1 MLRHSLVLGIL
12 LVSAASIKAD
22 FEGVLEGRL
31 HDFGVVPRGQQ
42 LVHYF
47 KIANPTNKTLR
58 ITNVRVSCGCTSAR
72 ELDKVI
78 PPGRETAIYAVMDS
92 NRFVGSKAVTIYV
105 TFDQPRYEEL
115 RTVVQAFS
123 REDLIFSPHN
133 ITLGKVK
140 QGDSKAATMNITIYN
155 GGVQILDVKSDS
167 NYVVP
172 VIKELRRA
180 SNETTY
186 QVEAR
191 VRPDTPVGV
200 WFTDIWVKTNNPGY
214 AKLRVPVS
222 VEVEAIQPVRTDEKK
237 IEATKTSRTV
247 EVDAN
252 AFPAQTEE
260 PPPYQTAPTVVAP
273 EVVERPSMFS
283 LFGFFRK

>member
-1 MLRHSLVLGIL
+1 MGLL
-12 LVSAASIKAD
+12 LVSSASLRAD
-22 FEGVLEGRL
+22 FEGVLDERL

-92 NRFVGSKAVTIYV
+92 GRFVGSKAVTIYV
-105 TFDQPRYEEL
+105 TFDQPRFEEL

-123 REDLIFSPHN
+123 REDLIFSPQN
-133 ITLGKVK
+133 IAFGKVK
-140 QGDSKAATMNITIYN
+140 QGDGKSATMNITIYN
-155 GGVQILDVKSDS
+155 GSVQVTDAKSDS
-167 NYVVP
+167 NYVQP
-172 VIKELRRA
+172 VVREIRRA
-180 SNETTY
+180 ANETTF

-191 VRPDTPVGV
+191 VRPDTPAGL
-200 WFTDIWVKTNNPGY
+200 WFTDLWVMTNNPSY

-222 VEVEAIQPVRTDEKK
+222 VEVEALQPARGDDNKK
-237 IEATKTSRTV
+237 VDATKTSRNDGPPAA
-247 EVDAN
+247 EPS
-252 AFPAQTEE
+252 FPAQTDE
-260 PPPYQTAPTVVAP
+260 PPAYQTAPVVVQPATERTTVFP
-273 EVVERPSMFS
+273 LFS
-283 LFGFFRK
+283 YFRR